1 MNGVFRVDQPSYFN
15 DSAYKEKGGFA
26 GNNYRKI
33 PCKTPI
39 KGAYKRK
46 SPAARYLP

>member
-1 MNGVFRVDQPSYFN
+1 MGFLGWISPPILMILLI
-15 DSAYKEKGGFA
+15 KKKGFA